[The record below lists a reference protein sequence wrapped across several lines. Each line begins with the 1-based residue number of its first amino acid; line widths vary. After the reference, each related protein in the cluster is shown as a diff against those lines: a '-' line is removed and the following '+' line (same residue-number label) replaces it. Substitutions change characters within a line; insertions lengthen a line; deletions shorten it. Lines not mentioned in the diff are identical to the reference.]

1 MARYNTSLP
10 NKTIT
15 GTTTIVTPDSG
26 AFVQLAG
33 TAPYTVTLPV
43 PSAFPGSNFTFYN
56 ATIGTVT
63 LSTPSG
69 AFNGTGGSAASTVSI
84 FAGNVVSVTSDGTN
98 YIVISEDGSPL
109 IATTGSFSS
118 NVDVN
123 GTLTVNPSGGVNLS
137 PSTVGSI
144 NNVAIGGTTRS
155 AGSFTALAANS
166 AVTFTANA
174 PSTTTSSGTVVITG
188 GLGVSGTINAASV
201 NASLT
206 GTIQT
211 ASQPN
216 ITSVGTLSGLTVT
229 NTITGSVSGSAATVT
244 GAAQPNI
251 TSVGTLTGLTVTNTI
266 TGSVSGTASTVTT
279 AAQPNITSLG
289 TLTGL
294 TVNGISS
301 QSDGLYAERT
311 FNLGSFP
318 NNVANQVVYL
328 NFGNNFINGNM
339 EVTVTSTFN
348 FQNATG
354 ILRKVFSFGFN
365 TNNFQWYPA
374 TSRVSEADGP
384 IRDNIVIGEMEW
396 DSSGS
401 QYRLPIYHV
410 VPTANTFYAHV
421 RSLGGGQII
430 PYITVSGFS
439 TRSSPTTATASN
451 FINIA
456 GKRVTKEGDIAMW
469 NGSATSATLSTIV
482 SNNNDWIGFS
492 SRYNGDSTVFE
503 TVGTS
508 PYGIRIKKAG
518 WVFYYYD
525 QDIISSG
532 SSGYITLSSFKNGSF
547 LQYQLITNTNGQW
560 DAIIIGG
567 AVNVAAN
574 DVINFRLSASNITA
588 LDGGSWSNISIIWH
602 GNGG

>member
-1 MARYNTSLP
+1 MARYNTSQAS
-10 NKTIT
+10 KVIT

-26 AFVQLAG
+26 SFVQLSG
-33 TAPYTVTLPV
+33 TGGYTVTLPA
-43 PSAFPGSNFTFYN
+43 PAAFPGSNFTFYN
-56 ATIGTVT
+56 ATSGTNI
-63 LSTPSG
+63 LSTPNG
-69 AFNGTGGSAASTVSI
+69 AFNGTGGSGASTVSI
-84 FAGNVVSVTSDGTN
+84 FAGNVISLTSDGAN

-144 NNVAIGGTTRS
+144 NNVTIGSTTR
-155 AGSFTALAANS
+155 ATGSFTALTANG
-166 AVTFTANA
+166 ATTFTANT
-174 PSTTTSSGTVVITG
+174 PSTTSSSGTVVITG

-201 NASLT
+201 SASLT

-211 ASQPN
+211 AAQPN
-216 ITSVGTLSGLTVT
+216 ITSVGTLTGLTVT

-251 TSVGTLTGLTVTNTI
+251 TSVGTLSGLTVTNTI
-266 TGSVSGTASTVTT
+266 TGSVSGSASIVTT

-294 TVNGISS
+294 TVNGVSS
-301 QSDGLYAERT
+301 QTSGLYAERT
-311 FNLGSFP
+311 FNLGYFP
-318 NNVANQVVYL
+318 NGVANQVVYL
-328 NFGNNFINGNM
+328 NFGNVFLNGNL
-339 EVTVTSTFN
+339 EVTVNSTFS

-354 ILRKVFSFGFN
+354 ILRKVFSFGLN
-365 TNNFQWYPA
+365 PNNAQWYPA
-374 TSRVSEADGP
+374 TSRISEADGP
-384 IRDNIVIGEMEW
+384 IRDNIVIGEIEW
-396 DSSGS
+396 DSSGL

-410 VPTANTFYAHV
+410 VSSGNEFYAHV
-421 RSLGGGQII
+421 RALGSANIV
-430 PYITVSGFS
+430 PAITVSGFS
-439 TRSSPTTATASN
+439 TRSSPTTAIASN

-456 GKRVTKEGDIAMW
+456 GKRVSKDGDIAMW

-482 SNNNDWIGFS
+482 SNDNDWIGFS

>member
-123 GTLTVNPSGGVNLS
+123 GTLTVNPSGGVSMS

-144 NNVAIGGTTRS
+144 NNVTIGGTTR
-155 AGSFTALAANS
+155 ATGSFTALTANG
-166 AVTFTANA
+166 ATTFTANT
-174 PSTTTSSGTVVITG
+174 PSTTSSSGTVVITG

-229 NTITGSVSGSAATVT
+229 NTITGSISGSAATVT
-244 GAAQPNI
+244 NASQPAI
-251 TSVGTLTGLTVTNTI
+251 TSLGTLSGLTVTNTI
-266 TGSVSGTASTVTT
+266 TGSVSGSAATVT
-279 AAQPNITSLG
+279 AASQPNITSVGTLSGLTVSG
-289 TLTGL
+289 TLTGNL
-294 TVNGISS
+294 TGTHTNTYSTPVTDYRTTSPSSTSILLVGTPNDRDAWIYRDPAGGATNWGIYHRNVDSTIASLPANSIGFIGSNQLAGYVDLQNRTIRSMTAMDQPYQMVVRTGGYTVPSGITDIVFDVLVHSRYMSHNSGNNMIFDQPGKYQITTGWRLGAGGDVWTGVRLLDIDGTVRGLGYGTGQVNGNDPGPCEI
-301 QSDGLYAERT
+301 T
-311 FNLGSFP
+311 FIADIPASRVGQNMRMQFMRLGSTM
-318 NNVANQVVYL
+318 
-328 NFGNNFINGNM
+328 GI
-339 EVTVTSTFN
+339 
-348 FQNATG
+348 AT
-354 ILRKVFSFGFN
+354 
-365 TNNFQWYPA
+365 PA
-374 TSRVSEADGP
+374 
-384 IRDNIVIGEMEW
+384 
-396 DSSGS
+396 
-401 QYRLPIYHV
+401 
-410 VPTANTFYAHV
+410 
-421 RSLGGGQII
+421 
-430 PYITVSGFS
+430 
-439 TRSSPTTATASN
+439 
-451 FINIA
+451 
-456 GKRVTKEGDIAMW
+456 
-469 NGSATSATLSTIV
+469 
-482 SNNNDWIGFS
+482 
-492 SRYNGDSTVFE
+492 
-503 TVGTS
+503 
-508 PYGIRIKKAG
+508 
-518 WVFYYYD
+518 
-525 QDIISSG
+525 
-532 SSGYITLSSFKNGSF
+532 SGYG
-547 LQYQLITNTNGQW
+547 Y
-560 DAIIIGG
+560 AI
-567 AVNVAAN
+567 VTT
-574 DVINFRLSASNITA
+574 VIQV
-588 LDGGSWSNISIIWH
+588 GV
-602 GNGG
+602 